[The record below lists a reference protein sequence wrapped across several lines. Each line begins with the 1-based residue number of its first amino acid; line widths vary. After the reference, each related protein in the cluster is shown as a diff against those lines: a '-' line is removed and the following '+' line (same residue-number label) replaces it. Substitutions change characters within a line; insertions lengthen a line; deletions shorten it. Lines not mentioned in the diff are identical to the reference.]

1 MTEGS
6 NNAGYSQLSTG
17 PGIEVL
23 AWKCPHT
30 SVYCAIHSVEV
41 EPSAATVD
49 QAKAELLAYYQ
60 TTATCGCTPVIQA
73 P

>member
-6 NNAGYSQLSTG
+6 NNAGYSQMSTG

-30 SVYCAIHSVEV
+30 TVYSAVHSVEA
-41 EPSAATVD
+41 EPPADIID

-60 TTATCGCTPVIQA
+60 TTATCGCTPVVQA